1 MSRRRAAP
9 SRPRAAPRRRG
20 GAHARRPRQPL
31 RGRVRRALPAPGR
44 IAAGLLTALLAGGL
58 LALINGPWLRV
69 SEVAWAGERYT
80 PAGQLEQAL
89 ASLDGTPLLTV
100 DATGLAADLASLPA
114 VSEARVEPVLPDTV
128 RVTIVEKVAAF
139 VWQTTAVRLVG
150 VPDGTLIGQIALK
163 SDLPADLAELPL
175 IDDRRAESRNIIVG
189 DRIDPST
196 LAAALRLAEVEPAA
210 LGSVA
215 TDLTVRLTDDDGF
228 LLVSAGPAW
237 QADFGFY
244 PEADEGQLGGLEQRV
259 EDQVT
264 AVRTLF
270 TSEREEAISWVDA
283 RDPRRV
289 YWRP

>member
-1 MSRRRAAP
+1 M
-9 SRPRAAPRRRG
+9 
-20 GAHARRPRQPL
+20 
-31 RGRVRRALPAPGR
+31 RRALPAPGR
-44 IAAGLLTALLAGGL
+44 IAAGLLAALLAGGL
-58 LALINGPWLRV
+58 LALINSPWLRV
-69 SEVAWAGERYT
+69 SQVVWAGERYT
-80 PAGQLEQAL
+80 PAGQLERAL

-100 DATGLAADLASLPA
+100 DATGLAGDLASLPA
-114 VSEARVEPVLPDTV
+114 VSEARVEPLLPDTV
-128 RVTIVEKVAAF
+128 RITIIEKVAAF

-150 VPDGTLIGQIALK
+150 VADGTLIGQVALK
-163 SDLPADLAELPL
+163 ADLPADLAALPL
-175 IDDRRAESRNIIVG
+175 IDDRRTESRNIIVG

-215 TDLTVRLTDDDGF
+215 TDLAVRLTDDDGF
-228 LLVSAGPAW
+228 LLVSASPAW
-237 QADFGFY
+237 LANVGFY
-244 PEADEGQLGGLEQRV
+244 PDADQGHPRSLEQRI

-270 TSEREEAISWVDA
+270 SSEREEAISWVDA